1 LFDVRKLENA
11 GKRLGDAVLDP
22 LIWRELMEDIC
33 QAADAKGAAMLQ
45 SDVRTEDIPR
55 TEAVSEFFDN
65 YFHHKLHV
73 ADVRA
78 ARGVPLLQAGADVV
92 TDADLFKSETEM
104 LRDPLYANL
113 AGYGLKWFAAVGFRA
128 GPALWGLSIQRT
140 PKQGMFERDEVKAL
154 SQLSH
159 RLTEVATLSNTVGRA
174 AILSVTNALDLVQ
187 RPALA
192 LDRHGRL
199 LGTNRQMEAYVGR
212 EILVRNSRLALHECR
227 ANSELSEVLDRLKET
242 SDMQACRLDPIILRR
257 ENKRPLV
264 LKALPV
270 PPAAR
275 SPFLGARALLVLND
289 LEGTAAVNPDMLRK
303 VFELTPAQARLAE
316 TLATGS
322 SLETA
327 AIELGV
333 TVETAR
339 NHLKAI
345 FNRTGTHRQGELVAL
360 LNKLSR

>member
-1 LFDVRKLENA
+1 MFDVRKLEDV

-22 LIWRELMEDIC
+22 LVWTELMEDIC

-65 YFHHKLHV
+65 YFRHKFHV

-92 TDADLFKSETEM
+92 RDADLFRSEAEM

-113 AGYGLKWFAAVGFRA
+113 AGYGLKWFAAIGFRA
-128 GPALWGLSIQRT
+128 GPALWGLTIQRT
-140 PKQGMFERDEVKAL
+140 PKQGMFESDEVKAL
-154 SQLSH
+154 SRLSH
-159 RLTEVATLSNTVGRA
+159 RLTEAATLSTAVGRA
-174 AILSVTNALDLVQ
+174 AILSVTNALDLMQ

-192 LDRHGRL
+192 IDRHGGL
-199 LGTNRQMEAYVGR
+199 LGLNRRMEAYIGG
-212 EILVRNSRLALHECR
+212 EILVRNNRLVLRDSR
-227 ANSELSEVLDRLKET
+227 ANSELSEVIDRLKET
-242 SDMQACRLDPIILRR
+242 SDQQACRVDPIIVRR
-257 ENKRPLV
+257 ESKRPLV
-264 LKALPV
+264 LKTLPV

-275 SPFLGARALLVLND
+275 SPFLGARAVLALSD
-289 LEGTAAVNPDMLRK
+289 LEGTATVNPDILGK
-303 VFELTPAQARLAE
+303 VFELTPAQAMLAGK
-316 TLATGS
+316 LATGS
-322 SLETA
+322 SMETA
-327 AIELGV
+327 AAELGV

-339 NHLKAI
+339 THLKAI

-360 LNKLSR
+360 LNRLSR